1 VRANTPYDHREKRSP
16 SRLKTVSWRYSSA
29 LLLLFLLSIFPGCK
43 NRSEE
48 RSLGADRAF
57 ARKTIN
63 VIPSSH
69 QDLLKLFASHE
80 YYWENLDEGIPPL
93 VVKTLPEDMDQI
105 HDLKKKKRVFFLS
118 LLPITLLAN
127 QNIQLQRDELKDI
140 FKKFDQNQELSPEE
154 TAFLTDMLTTY
165 KLSGDPLE
173 EPKLRRELLKRVD
186 IIPPALVLAQ
196 AASESAYGTSRF
208 SRLGN
213 NLFGEWTFTPGTGLV
228 PLQRPKGKTY
238 EVRRFKSIAASV
250 KSYLRNLNT
259 HRAYRQLREKRA
271 FLRSEGLPLKSLEL
285 AEGLTHY
292 SIKGQEYIR
301 SIKNIIRHNN
311 LTRFSQ
317 ARLRTPAHTGL
328 RLPGLGCSS

>member
-1 VRANTPYDHREKRSP
+1 
-16 SRLKTVSWRYSSA
+16 
-29 LLLLFLLSIFPGCK
+29 
-43 NRSEE
+43 
-48 RSLGADRAF
+48 
-57 ARKTIN
+57 
-63 VIPSSH
+63 
-69 QDLLKLFASHE
+69 
-80 YYWENLDEGIPPL
+80 
-93 VVKTLPEDMDQI
+93 MDQI

-328 RLPGLGCSS
+328 RLPGLGCSPVNTITPEYPFLSTID